1 MTGRAPGNPAPA
13 AVKTIME
20 NNEEQ
25 KDAKELEVKIY
36 SIATSLTESIIFL
49 DETGGSRIIPIWI
62 GPMEAQAIAIRLS
75 GYPSPR
81 PMTHDLFF
89 SLLKTLGLTVDKVA
103 ITDIVD
109 NTYYSVIHISDKE
122 GKRSFEVDS
131 RPSDA
136 VALAVR
142 FGCPIYISERVFA
155 KTQVLS
161 KPITEGEVE
170 KFKQELKNLK
180 PNDIISQLLDTRNL
194 RARRPR
200 NENGPETGEE
210 GDEEGE
216 EEEDEQA

>member
-1 MTGRAPGNPAPA
+1 MNT
-13 AVKTIME
+13 
-20 NNEEQ
+20 EE
-25 KDAKELEVKIY
+25 ASGGKELEVKIY
-36 SIATSLTESIIFL
+36 SIATSMTESIIFL
-49 DETGGSRIIPIWI
+49 DETGGTRILPIWI

-89 SLLKTLGLTVDKVA
+89 SLLKALGLTVEKVR

-109 NTYYSVIHISDKE
+109 NTYYSTIRVRNKAGGDEHDIDA
-122 GKRSFEVDS
+122 

-142 FGCPIYISERVFA
+142 FGCPIYISERVFE

-161 KPITEGEVE
+161 KPITEDEVV
-170 KFKQELKNLK
+170 KFKLDLKNLK
-180 PNDIISQLLDTRNL
+180 PNDIINHLLT
-194 RARRPR
+194 ARGKPG
-200 NENGPETGEE
+200 ENGTGEE
-210 GDEEGE
+210 EDDGPEG

>member
-1 MTGRAPGNPAPA
+1 
-13 AVKTIME
+13 ME
-20 NNEEQ
+20 KDEERG
-25 KDAKELEVKIY
+25 AKELEVRIY

-89 SLLKTLGLTVDKVA
+89 SLLKTLGLKVDKVT

-109 NTYYSVIHISDKE
+109 NTYYSAVYISDKD
-122 GKRSFEVDS
+122 GKKKPEVDS

-142 FGCPIYISERVFA
+142 FGCPIYISERVFE

-180 PNDIISQLLDTRNL
+180 PNDIISQLLDTRQL
-194 RARRPR
+194 RARRPKD
-200 NENGPETGEE
+200 ETGRERAVEE
-210 GDEEGE
+210 EDEEE

>member
-1 MTGRAPGNPAPA
+1 MEKDEAPPGG
-13 AVKTIME
+13 
-20 NNEEQ
+20 
-25 KDAKELEVKIY
+25 KELEVKIY

-49 DETGGSRIIPIWI
+49 DEIGGSRIIPIWI

-89 SLLKTLGLTVDKVA
+89 SLLKTLGLRVEKVK

-109 NTYYSVIHISDKE
+109 NTYYSFIYITDKE
-122 GKRSFEVDS
+122 GKKRFEVDA

-142 FGCPIYISERVFA
+142 FGCPIYISEAVFK

-180 PNDIISQLLDTRNL
+180 PNDIISQLLD
-194 RARRPR
+194 ARQLRPR
-200 NENGPETGEE
+200 EENGPGGREE
-210 GDEEGE
+210 DE
-216 EEEDEQA
+216 EEEKDDEQT